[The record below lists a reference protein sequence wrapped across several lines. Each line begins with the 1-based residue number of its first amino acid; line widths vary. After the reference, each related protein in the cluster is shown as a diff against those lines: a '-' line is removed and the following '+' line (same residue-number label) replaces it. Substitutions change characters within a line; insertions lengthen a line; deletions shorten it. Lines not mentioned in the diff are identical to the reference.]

1 LDNGIRKEESL
12 NADSTVTIVG
22 TVVTLLGAA
31 VTIWQTSQARGYKN
45 QIKFDIRKI
54 NLSNVTER
62 LKRAQDEIR
71 RLPTSTQAIPRGIK
85 PNELIQ
91 KIREQFDIALSNLDA
106 TGPDATIR
114 ALLVQGQHNLNAY
127 EISWNAGNPNA
138 LNVHELQGKI
148 QDAVSSLSTTIY
160 QLEGKA

>member
-1 LDNGIRKEESL
+1 LTP
-12 NADSTVTIVG
+12 DSIVTIIG
-22 TVVTLLGAA
+22 TVVTLLGTA

-54 NLSNVTER
+54 NLLHVTER

-71 RLPTSTQAIPRGIK
+71 RLPTSSSAVLRGIK

-91 KIREQFDIALSNLDA
+91 KIREQFDIALSTLDA
-106 TGPDATIR
+106 AGPDAAIR
-114 ALLVQGQHNLNAY
+114 TLLVQGQGNLNSY
-127 EISWNAGNPNA
+127 EISWNQGNPNPQD
-138 LNVHELQGKI
+138 VHDLQSKM
-148 QDAVSSLSTTIY
+148 QDAVSILSTTIY

>member
-1 LDNGIRKEESL
+1 MNS
-12 NADSTVTIVG
+12 DSIVSIVG
-22 TVVTLLGAA
+22 TVVTLLGTAI
-31 VTIWQTSQARGYKN
+31 TIWQTTQARSYKN

-54 NLSNVTER
+54 NLVNVNER

-71 RLPTSTQAIPRGIK
+71 RLPTSSQSMPRGIR

-106 TGPDATIR
+106 TGPDAAIR
-114 ALLVQGQHNLNAY
+114 GLLVQGQDNLNAY
-127 EISWNAGNPNA
+127 EISWNGGNPSA
-138 LNVHELQGKI
+138 LNVHELQGKV
-148 QDAVSSLSTTIY
+148 QDAVASLSTTIY

>member
-1 LDNGIRKEESL
+1 MTSESI
-12 NADSTVTIVG
+12 VTITG
-22 TVVTLLGAA
+22 TVVTLLGTA

-71 RLPTSTQAIPRGIK
+71 RLPTSSQAVPRGIK

-91 KIREQFDIALSNLDA
+91 KIREQFDIALGTLDA
-106 TGPDATIR
+106 AGPDAAIR
-114 ALLVQGQHNLNAY
+114 TLLVQGQCNLNSY
-127 EISWNAGNPNA
+127 EMSWNQGNPNA
-138 LNVHELQGKI
+138 QDVHDLQSKM
-148 QDAVSSLSTTIY
+148 QDAVSILSTTIY